1 MTNDRL
7 PSLKALRVFEAV
19 ARRLSFRQAAEELN
33 VTHSAVSHQVRLLEE
48 QSGLELIDRGARQ
61 IALTPAGTALLPFVS
76 DALTRLRIG
85 IKSAKALSSDS
96 RELTLHVY
104 ITVAMHWLLP
114 RLEAFQRRSPDIKVR
129 ISTSY
134 KGWEFDREAA
144 DLGLLYLRQTL
155 PDLHVEPLC
164 DAYLYPVCS
173 PDYWDSLPADFSP
186 RDLRAD
192 QLLEVYTA
200 PEDWTRWLGESG
212 ATELAHGPAPKG
224 RQGFDSYLL
233 AQEAALEGRG
243 FALCNGPFAVETFYS
258 GRLIR
263 PFKLIARQAPGWC
276 LVAKYTDAE
285 RPKIQAFASWI
296 RDELTEDPNF
306 W

>member
-1 MTNDRL
+1 MNPDRL

-19 ARRLSFRQAAEELN
+19 ARLLSFRQAAEELN

-48 QSGLELIDRGARQ
+48 QMDVNLVDRSARQ
-61 IALTPAGTALLPFVS
+61 IALTPAGAALQPFIS
-76 DALTRLRIG
+76 DALARLRTG
-85 IKSAKALSSDS
+85 IRTASALNSDDS
-96 RELTLHVY
+96 DLTLHVY

-114 RLEAFQRRSPDIKVR
+114 RLEAFQQHQPDINVR
-129 ISTSY
+129 IGTSY
-134 KGWEFDREAA
+134 KGWEFDESA
-144 DLGLLYLRQTL
+144 DLGLLYLRQPL
-155 PDLHVEPLC
+155 PGLHIEPLC
-164 DAYLYPVCS
+164 AAYLYPVCS
-173 PDYWDSLPADFSP
+173 PGYWDSLPAGFSP
-186 RDLRAD
+186 TDLHAD

-200 PEDWTRWLGESG
+200 SEDWSRWLKESG
-212 ATELAHGPAPKG
+212 ATDLAQDFSPKG

-276 LVAKYTDAE
+276 LVAKAEDAE
-285 RPKIQAFASWI
+285 RPKTQAFASWI
-296 RDELTEDPNF
+296 REELTEDPNF